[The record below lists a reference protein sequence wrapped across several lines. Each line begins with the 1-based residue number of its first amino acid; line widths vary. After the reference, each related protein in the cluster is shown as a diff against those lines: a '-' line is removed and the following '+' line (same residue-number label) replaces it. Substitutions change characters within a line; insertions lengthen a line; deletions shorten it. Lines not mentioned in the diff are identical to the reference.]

1 MITSARAPR
10 ELYAWTDWQA
20 PVRTRSPRKN
30 SRWRAPA
37 PDVWRSRTAGTRL
50 HPQLFSPT
58 ISSSFIVHFACLRPG
73 HWRYGSALE
82 RRGLGCPLGVLRAAE
97 GGKSGVGEVAFAT
110 VDTGQHYRVR
120 HIIPRPHGHN
130 MGRSWFTMLWNSLSL
145 PRAEYATNFKVV
157 HYPTDDL
164 FKSRS
169 SPRTAWWFSCSSK
182 HMRTRPR
189 GSSCPR
195 RSLPTPKSQSSAICF
210 YEEIPER

>member
-50 HPQLFSPT
+50 RPQLFRLQFRQV
-58 ISSSFIVHFACLRPG
+58 SSYTSHVSGLVTGVTDRL
-73 HWRYGSALE
+73 LE

-130 MGRSWFTMLWNSLSL
+130 MGWPWFTMLWNSLSL
-145 PRAEYATNFKVV
+145 PRAEYATNFQVI

-164 FKSRS
+164 FESRS

-182 HMRTRPR
+182 HMRTRSR
-189 GSSCPR
+189 CSFCPR
-195 RSLPTPKSQSSAICF
+195 RSLPTPRSQSSAI
-210 YEEIPER
+210 

>member
-1 MITSARAPR
+1 MRCRLASARRISQPSQ
-10 ELYAWTDWQA
+10 D
-20 PVRTRSPRKN
+20 

-50 HPQLFSPT
+50 RPQLFRLQLHQV
-58 ISSSFIVHFACLRPG
+58 SSYTSHVSGLVTGVTDRL
-73 HWRYGSALE
+73 LE
-82 RRGLGCPLGVLRAAE
+82 RRGLGCPLGILRAAE

-110 VDTGQHYRVR
+110 VDTGQYYRVR

>member
-1 MITSARAPR
+1 MITSARPAPR
-10 ELYAWTDWQA
+10 ALCVCRLASARRISQPSQEFPIAGPHLMCGDRGPQA
-20 PVRTRSPRKN
+20 RGCALNYFRLQFRQVSSYTSHV
-30 SRWRAPA
+30 SGLCHWHYGLAP
-37 PDVWRSRTAGTRL
+37 
-50 HPQLFSPT
+50 
-58 ISSSFIVHFACLRPG
+58 
-73 HWRYGSALE
+73 E
-82 RRGLGCPLGVLRAAE
+82 RRGPSCPLGILRAAE
-97 GGKSGVGEVAFAT
+97 GGKSGVGEVAFTTA
-110 VDTGQHYRVR
+110 DTGQHYRVR

-130 MGRSWFTMLWNSLSL
+130 MGRSWFPMLWNSLSL

-164 FKSRS
+164 FESRS